1 MGFLYPNLI
10 SGTRGSYCFKDDR
23 YQPQDDSQQW
33 DLHNAS
39 QTQENFMW
47 PSFHE
52 GVPLKPD
59 TDYTLYFWADRT
71 DNMSSADIFVIDVDG
86 GYVPLWGAPQFQIP
100 AGGGVRLADL
110 PIQLHA
116 KREHKIPTAL
126 RQQRQHGW
134 PGLNFAHSGRHAHG
148 GHRAPRMGTSERG
161 GVAVGE

>member
-100 AGGGVRLADL
+100 AGGGYVSRTFRFSYT
-110 PIQLHA
+110 PNENTKYQLRFDNNGSTDGQDSILRIRDVMLTEGTEPHA
-116 KREHKIPTAL
+116 WAPANGEV
-126 RQQRQHGW
+126 W
-134 PGLNFAHSGRHAHG
+134 P
-148 GHRAPRMGTSERG
+148 
-161 GVAVGE
+161 